1 MRIAKL
7 LFILASITPM
17 SLTLSSGCRNVPA
30 QTQAVQTL
38 KAVGYA
44 AKAVVDGAWELRKQG
59 AITEAKWAEIARF
72 YDTRFQPVFN
82 AARKLAKER
91 LDAPAPVEMV
101 SLLSELQTLSK

>member
-1 MRIAKL
+1 MRLAKL
-7 LFILASITPM
+7 LFILAAVTPM
-17 SLTLSSGCRNVPA
+17 SLTMTQGCRNVPA

-59 AITEAKWAEIARF
+59 VITEAKWAEIARF
-72 YDTRFQPVFN
+72 YDDRFQPAF
-82 AARKLAKER
+82 RKAVILAKER

-101 SLLSELQTLSK
+101 YLLSELQTISK

>member
-1 MRIAKL
+1 M
-7 LFILASITPM
+7 
-17 SLTLSSGCRNVPA
+17 TLSSGCRNVPA

-44 AKAVVDGAWELRKQG
+44 GKAVIDGAWELRKQG
-59 AITEAKWAEIARF
+59 VISEAKWAEIAAF
-72 YDTRFQPVFN
+72 YDNKFQPAFN

-101 SLLSELQTLSK
+101 SLLSELQSLAK

>member
-1 MRIAKL
+1 MRIAKF
-7 LFILASITPM
+7 LFILASVTPISM
-17 SLTLSSGCRNVPA
+17 TLSSGCRNVPA

-44 AKAVVDGAWELRKQG
+44 GKAVIDGAWELRKQG
-59 AITEAKWAEIARF
+59 VISEAKWAEIAAF
-72 YDTRFQPVFN
+72 YDNKFQPAFN

-101 SLLSELQTLSK
+101 SLLSELQSLAK

>member
-1 MRIAKL
+1 MKIARFL
-7 LFILASITPM
+7 LIASAFTPFTISILP
-17 SLTLSSGCRNVPA
+17 GCRNVPA

-44 AKAVVDGAWELRKQG
+44 AKAVVDGSWELRKRG

-72 YDTRFQPVFN
+72 YDDRFQPAFRKSV
-82 AARKLAKER
+82 KLAKER

>member
-1 MRIAKL
+1 MKIARFL
-7 LFILASITPM
+7 LAVCSVTPFTLAIAPA
-17 SLTLSSGCRNVPA
+17 CKNVPA

-59 AITEAKWAEIARF
+59 VITEDKWAEIARF
-72 YDTRFQPVFN
+72 YDDRFQPAF
-82 AARKLAKER
+82 RKAVTLAKEH